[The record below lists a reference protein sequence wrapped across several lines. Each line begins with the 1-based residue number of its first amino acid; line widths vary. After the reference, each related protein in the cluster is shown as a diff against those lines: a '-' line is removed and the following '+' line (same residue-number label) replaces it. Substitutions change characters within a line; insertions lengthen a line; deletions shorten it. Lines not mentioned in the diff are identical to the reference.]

1 MLYGFAGVAPQALT
15 HAASEQRVAFPDDE
29 PQLERLMGYLDRA
42 RPKLPEIATA
52 VCEFYLIDP
61 AEFRRTRLAE
71 VSMARHIFCYL
82 AYRYTRASLPVIGR
96 YLRLHH
102 TSVMYAIRRIEKY
115 IVTKPLVHDDVDLLR
130 LRISEI
136 ILRRSFKGSA

>member
-15 HAASEQRVAFPDDE
+15 RAASEQRAMRPDDGE
-29 PQLERLMGYLDRA
+29 VIDRLFNYIEQT
-42 RPKLPEIATA
+42 RPKLPEIVTA

-61 AEFRRTRLAE
+61 VEFRRTRLAE

-82 AYRYTRASLPVIGR
+82 AYRYTRASTPAIGR
-96 YLRLHH
+96 FLRLHH

-136 ILRRSFKGSA
+136 VLRRTFKGSA